1 MRSIKKSI
9 RIRAILESGMSTK
22 IWNMLS
28 FSIKINQ
35 GSVGDY
41 AESKI

>member
-1 MRSIKKSI
+1 MKTLI
-9 RIRAILESGMSTK
+9 RIQAILESGMSTK
-22 IWNMLS
+22 ISNMLS

-41 AESKI
+41 VESKI